1 MFKFVLHVADHK
13 LNVPI
18 DADMGLHTFLDTF
31 HTILHK
37 KVKRHLH
44 TVARF
49 DQYEFISLRQ
59 ADRWT
64 VEETY
69 YFLDSFM
76 RALSVNMG
84 SRAYEYAI
92 KELEDIYEHI
102 KQAYEL
108 NINDVWIC
116 PTKYSLPERTFIQS
130 SDGKLLFTHEVVDT
144 NYRYMDFVQCLDGF
158 TSVRYIEAPN
168 FVGTIYILENDD
180 VSLLKEF
187 ILVATNEKEMGLQLY
202 SHPDSYYSNVFE
214 I

>member
-31 HTILHK
+31 HSILHK

-76 RALSVNMG
+76 RALNVNMG

-92 KELEDIYEHI
+92 KDLEKIYEHI

-108 NINDVWIC
+108 NIDDVWIC
-116 PTKYSLPERTFIQS
+116 PTTYSLPERTFIRS
-130 SDGKLLFTHEVVDT
+130 SDGKLLFTHEVIDT
-144 NYRYMDFVQCLDGF
+144 HYRYMDFVQCLDGF
-158 TSVRYIEAPN
+158 TAVRYIEAPN
-168 FVGTIYILENDD
+168 FVGAIYTLENDD

-202 SHPDSYYSNVFE
+202 SHPDSYYSSVFE